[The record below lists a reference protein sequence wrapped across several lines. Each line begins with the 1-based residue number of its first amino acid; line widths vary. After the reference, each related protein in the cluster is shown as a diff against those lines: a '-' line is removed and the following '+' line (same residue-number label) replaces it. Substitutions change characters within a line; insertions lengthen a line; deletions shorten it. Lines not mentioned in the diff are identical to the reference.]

1 MSGLRLTA
9 PVVVALLAVFMA
21 GAAIAQPER
30 KIPVPVRPSA
40 DFGRDV
46 TLDKRSFVY
55 VTGHADF
62 DDVYNAL
69 IAALKKVRGYLDKEG
84 IVPAGPPLARY
95 TDAVKAGFSSKPDTR

>member
-9 PVVVALLAVFMA
+9 PVVVALLAVFTA

-30 KIPVPVRPSA
+30 TIPVPARPSV

-46 TLDKRSFVY
+46 TLDKRRFVY

-69 IAALKKVRGYLDKEG
+69 IAALR
-84 IVPAGPPLARY
+84 ARL
-95 TDAVKAGFSSKPDTR
+95 S